1 MPGGR
6 SVGDVHRSPPH
17 GRTGP
22 ATVQVVGAVV
32 SLQVGAAVSV
42 GLLERVGAFGTLAL
56 RLVVA
61 AIVLVLLTRAWRV
74 LPALRDPATRTAVL
88 LLGLAMV
95 ALSSTFYLA
104 LERLPLGVTVTLELL
119 GPLLLTVL
127 RGRRRRDLLCAGL
140 ALVGVALLTGVLGRL
155 DEPLDPL
162 GVVLALAAGGF
173 WALYILASQHAGSLS
188 RDGSA
193 LGAATA
199 LAAVL
204 ALLAAGLAAAG
215 LAAAGLAV
223 GVGTL
228 VDPQVLGLGVVV
240 GLLCSAVP
248 YALEMRA
255 LRSLRAATFGVLMSL
270 EPAVAALA
278 GFALLHQP
286 LAPLQVAGVA
296 VVVGASALASV
307 QGWGRRPVPAAPVA

>member
-1 MPGGR
+1 
-6 SVGDVHRSPPH
+6 VHRSPASP
-17 GRTGP
+17 RSGP
-22 ATVQVVGAVV
+22 ATAQVVGAVV

-42 GLLERVGAFGTLAL
+42 GLLERVGAFGTLGL
-56 RLVVA
+56 RLLVA
-61 AIVLVLLTRAWRV
+61 AVVLVLVTRAWRV
-74 LPALRDPATRTAVL
+74 LPALRRDRATRVSVL

-119 GPLLLTVL
+119 GPLLLAVL
-127 RGRRRRDLLCAGL
+127 RGRRRRDLVCAGL

-155 DEPLDPL
+155 DEPLDPV

-173 WALYILASQHAGSLS
+173 WALYILASQHAGSVS

-199 LAAVL
+199 LAALL
-204 ALLAAGLAAAG
+204 ALPAAGLTA
-215 LAAAGLAV
+215 
-223 GVGTL
+223 GVGAL
-228 VDPQVLGLGVVV
+228 LDPQVLALGLVV

-278 GFALLHQP
+278 GFVLLHQP

-307 QGWGRRPVPAAPVA
+307 PEGRGRRPVAAPAA

>member
-1 MPGGR
+1 M
-6 SVGDVHRSPPH
+6 HRSPAAA
-17 GRTGP
+17 RTGP
-22 ATVQVVGAVV
+22 ATAQVVGAVV

-61 AIVLVLLTRAWRV
+61 AVVLVLVTRAWRV
-74 LPALRDPATRTAVL
+74 LPALRRDAGTRTAVL

-127 RGRRRRDLLCAGL
+127 RGRRRRDLVCAGL
-140 ALVGVALLTGVLGRL
+140 ALVGVALLTGVVGTL
-155 DEPLDPL
+155 DQPLDPL

-173 WALYILASQHAGSLS
+173 WALYILASQHAGAVS

-199 LAAVL
+199 LAALL
-204 ALLAAGLAAAG
+204 ALPAGVATAGAA
-215 LAAAGLAV
+215 
-223 GVGTL
+223 TL
-228 VDPQVLGLGVVV
+228 VDPVVLGLGLVV

-278 GFALLHQP
+278 GFVLLHQP
-286 LAPLQVAGVA
+286 LAALQVAGIA
-296 VVVGASALASV
+296 VVVGASALASLPA
-307 QGWGRRPVPAAPVA
+307 GRGRRRRTPVTPAA

>member
-1 MPGGR
+1 
-6 SVGDVHRSPPH
+6 VHRTPAP

-22 ATVQVVGAVV
+22 ATAQVVGAVV

-42 GLLERVGAFGTLAL
+42 GLLEQVGAFGTLGL
-56 RLVVA
+56 RLLVA
-61 AIVLVLLTRAWRV
+61 AVVLVLVTRAWRV
-74 LPALRDPATRTAVL
+74 LPALRRDRATRVSVA

-140 ALVGVALLTGVLGRL
+140 ALAGVALLTGVVGRL
-155 DEPLDPL
+155 DAPLDPV

-173 WALYILASQHAGSLS
+173 WALYILASQHAGSVS

-204 ALLAAGLAAAG
+204 ALPAAGVTAG
-215 LAAAGLAV
+215 AGAL
-223 GVGTL
+223 L
-228 VDPQVLGLGVVV
+228 DPQVLGLGVVV

-278 GFALLHQP
+278 GFVLLHQP

-296 VVVGASALASV
+296 VVVGASALASLPG
-307 QGWGRRPVPAAPVA
+307 GWGRPRGPVTPVG